1 MDKEKQ
7 MQLIESGNFK
17 DNNGS
22 IMRVFNMIAHR
33 YFKIKDIMYALP
45 FVSEKDVIKSMDY
58 LCDEGYLMSR
68 TILTKEPA
76 AISDYS
82 YDDLEAKLTAKG
94 IRLLECAIDDPLVN
108 L

>member
-7 MQLIESGNFK
+7 MQLIETGNFK

-22 IMRVFNMIAHR
+22 IMRVFNMIAHK

>member
-1 MDKEKQ
+1 MNNVKQ
-7 MQLIESGNFK
+7 MQLIETGNFK

-22 IMRVFNMIAHR
+22 IMRVFNMIAHK

-45 FVSEKDVIKSMDY
+45 FISEIDRMKSMDY
-58 LCDEGYLMSR
+58 LCDEGYLKCR
-68 TILTKEPA
+68 TILSKEPA

-82 YDDLEAKLTAKG
+82 YDDLEAKLTPKG
-94 IRLLECAIDDPLVN
+94 IRLLECAIDDPLVH

>member
-1 MDKEKQ
+1 
-7 MQLIESGNFK
+7 
-17 DNNGS
+17 
-22 IMRVFNMIAHR
+22 
-33 YFKIKDIMYALP
+33 
-45 FVSEKDVIKSMDY
+45 MDY
-58 LCDEGYLMSR
+58 LCDEGYLKCR

-94 IRLLECAIDDPLVN
+94 TRLLECAIDDPLVH